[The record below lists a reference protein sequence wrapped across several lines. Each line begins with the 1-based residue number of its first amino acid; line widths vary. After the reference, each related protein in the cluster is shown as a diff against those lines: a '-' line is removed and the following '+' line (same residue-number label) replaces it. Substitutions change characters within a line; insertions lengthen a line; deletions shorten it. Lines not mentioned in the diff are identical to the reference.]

1 MTKRPL
7 CANNEG
13 GPRTAVTPVHGMMDR
28 GRGLEGVPM
37 HLEVTDR
44 DDGISQVA
52 LVGKL
57 DVGGLRDVESE
68 FRLITATL
76 QRPTIVDLSG
86 LEYIASLGMGL
97 LIACAQN
104 LQRGGKPMVLVGA
117 HGDVH
122 TALRTAGIDQAIP
135 MVGDL
140 DEATAAIR
148 GGA

>member
-1 MTKRPL
+1 
-7 CANNEG
+7 
-13 GPRTAVTPVHGMMDR
+13 
-28 GRGLEGVPM
+28 M

-44 DDGISQVA
+44 EDGISQVA

-76 QRPTIVDLSG
+76 QRPTIVDLSD

-97 LIACAQN
+97 LITCAQN
-104 LQRGGKPMVLVGA
+104 LHRGGKPMVLVGA
-117 HGDVH
+117 HGDVD

-135 MVGDL
+135 MVDDL
-140 DEATAAIR
+140 DEAVAIA
-148 GGA
+148 GGS